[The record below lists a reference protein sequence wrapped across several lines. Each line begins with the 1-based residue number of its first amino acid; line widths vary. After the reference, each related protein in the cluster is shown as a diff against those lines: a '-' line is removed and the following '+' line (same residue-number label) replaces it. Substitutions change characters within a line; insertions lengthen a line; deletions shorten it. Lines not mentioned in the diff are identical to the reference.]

1 MVVKVQTINFWCI
14 LTQLLGWLTL
24 VMGFKIRLWDDSSSA
39 DFIYLILLSSRI
51 VWIDKL
57 HDLMKGFYSN
67 KGAMKIVKIY
77 FFSYLGNDCLEEKLL
92 GEYILR
98 KSKKYNNF
106 IFCSGNFALEIETG
120 WAKFLMMNE

>member
-1 MVVKVQTINFWCI
+1 MVVKVQKINFWCI

-24 VMGFKIRLWDDSSSA
+24 VMGCKIHLCDDSSSA

-57 HDLMKGFYSN
+57 HDLMEGFFSN
-67 KGAMKIVKIY
+67 KGAMKIVKRH

-92 GEYILR
+92 GEYIWE
-98 KSKKYNNF
+98 KVENITISY
-106 IFCSGNFALEIETG
+106 FAREILL
-120 WAKFLMMNE
+120 WK